1 MFCGA
6 CQVAVGNSGQTAFA
20 EVIDFAMKWRFCK
33 EMANSEQPWNMLL
46 VPRRGLEPPR
56 LSPLVPETSAS
67 TNSAIWA
74 SAEHLR
80 EAGCG
85 CQRDKN
91 VGNPSQPHRS
101 GGIDGTAASC
111 SLAARFGR
119 GLDHHTHIRAGF
131 DVP

>member
-85 CQRDKN
+85 CQREKN
-91 VGNPSQPHRS
+91 ARNPSQASPLGWDRR
-101 GGIDGTAASC
+101 DGSVLVPYPPGLAAASTTT
-111 SLAARFGR
+111 R
-119 GLDHHTHIRAGF
+119 T
-131 DVP
+131 